1 MYRWNQVHVFSFWQ
15 LWPGVNVQ
23 HRPWWRIFWMDIRVG
38 GCGKIPWLSSQ
49 CQNTT
54 RGVVWCSR
62 GGDRGWR
69 GEQGP
74 CVQFSPSMRLRL
86 RPRWGWIPCCSACL
100 EAETTWTLLR
110 CPWSSSPAL
119 LPKKWPAD
127 TSGGSQKHLHTAQG
141 RGLTAMTEDEQA
153 YSVSQQVGWR
163 RRLKGKTSNYVSK
176 RMDRHYCPVACH
188 STGCI
193 AIKHCGPTQTQRPE
207 DGWEQL

>member
-1 MYRWNQVHVFSFWQ
+1 MSSRFGNCDQVWTCSTGHDDASSGWTLEWVAVVKSHDCLHSVKIQ
-15 LWPGVNVQ
+15 PGGL
-23 HRPWWRIFWMDIRVG
+23 FGAVG
-38 GCGKIPWLSSQ
+38 
-49 CQNTT
+49 
-54 RGVVWCSR
+54 